1 MLETHKRVIYKVCYL
16 YASDTE
22 HLNDLYQDTVLN
34 LWRAYPA
41 FRGDSSLSTW
51 IYRISLN
58 TCISYLRKSKSQVEA
73 ITLPVNLEISD
84 ENDGASQAS
93 CTNCTG

>member
-41 FRGDSSLSTW
+41 FRGDSSLST
-51 IYRISLN
+51 
-58 TCISYLRKSKSQVEA
+58 
-73 ITLPVNLEISD
+73 
-84 ENDGASQAS
+84 
-93 CTNCTG
+93 